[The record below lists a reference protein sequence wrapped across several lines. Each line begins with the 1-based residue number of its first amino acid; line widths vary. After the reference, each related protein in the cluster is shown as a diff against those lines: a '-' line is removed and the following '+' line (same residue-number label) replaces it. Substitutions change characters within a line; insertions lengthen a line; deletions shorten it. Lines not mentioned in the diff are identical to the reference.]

1 MKYQSYVYMT
11 SYVSIGLWRNLCYPL
26 QPVHNYFLSWNII
39 QSNYDPQSQLTNNK
53 QMSVELTETIKVA
66 ASGAGIDVADISL
79 SAATA
84 MSAVLGAGVGS
95 LDDIKDKVQ
104 ELAADA
110 VGDKLKDAAETAME
124 AVPDAV
130 KHHPLFETAL
140 KSLKEKLGDIELSP
154 ASLTKV
160 MRAAMEIIEDLPVKG
175 IAQKELALDL
185 LRQVV
190 TDSPLE
196 DIQKKLCQDV
206 IESGI
211 LGNTIDLVVAA
222 SKGELSLNRAAEM
235 AADVAYA
242 AASRWPCCAT
252 IATLL
257 RSASGGK
264 MPSPPAI
271 RRRRH

>member
-1 MKYQSYVYMT
+1 
-11 SYVSIGLWRNLCYPL
+11 
-26 QPVHNYFLSWNII
+26 
-39 QSNYDPQSQLTNNK
+39 
-53 QMSVELTETIKVA
+53 MSVELTETIKVA

-79 SAATA
+79 SAVTA
-84 MSAVLGAGVGS
+84 VTAVTAVLGAGVGS
-95 LDDIKDKVQ
+95 LDDLKDKAQ
-104 ELAADA
+104 ELATGAIA
-110 VGDKLKDAAETAME
+110 DKLKNTADTAME

-140 KSLKEKLGDIELSP
+140 KSLKDKLGDMELSP
-154 ASLTKV
+154 ASLTKA
-160 MRAAMEIIEDLPVKG
+160 MRASMEIIEDLPVKG

-235 AADVAYA
+235 AAEVAHA
-242 AASRWPCCAT
+242 ASSRWPCCAT

-257 RSASGGK
+257 RSVSGGK